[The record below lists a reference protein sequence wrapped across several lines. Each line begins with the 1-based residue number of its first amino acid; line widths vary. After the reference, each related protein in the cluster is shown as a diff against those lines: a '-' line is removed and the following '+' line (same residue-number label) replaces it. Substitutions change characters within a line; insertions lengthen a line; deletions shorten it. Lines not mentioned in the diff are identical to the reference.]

1 MLRYGDT
8 LKNTRN
14 KTEEQIK
21 NYDKQISRYSKQIIS
36 SDKQIERNKKAITK
50 LGYRTPEENREQEQS
65 KNEEGNIETQI
76 IEDEEEKSIVWQLF
90 KNIGKIGNKLKQ
102 WWDKKRKTPA
112 LPDPEEKTTNVGKNE
127 FAQSLKYQVV
137 RDITKEMKLEK
148 LREVK
153 QEEKR
158 EKKQKEIEK

>member
-65 KNEEGNIETQI
+65 KNEEGNIETETQI
-76 IEDEEEKSIVWQLF
+76 IEDEEEKSSVWQLL
-90 KNIGKIGNKLKQ
+90 KKIGNNIKQ
-102 WWDKKRKTPA
+102 WWNKKTKTPA
-112 LPDPEEKTTNVGKNE
+112 LPDPEAKTTNIGKNK

-148 LREVK
+148 LREIK

-158 EKKQKEIEK
+158 EKNQKEIEK